1 MENKETN
8 DRNVPNENMAIKGK
22 LNDARKE
29 GQTKG
34 ALKTAI
40 VGFIL
45 LVALGVLAY
54 SIYKRDHNTQLALIE
69 EQKNSFTEQLTARD
83 SMINE
88 WLIAFDQIEKDLLLI
103 KEKEN
108 LITMNS
114 ADSEFTKDRK
124 DQILEDINSINT
136 LLEANKERIASLSSQ
151 LKNSGATIKGLQARV
166 ETLEASVKQYET
178 EIADLKTVLV
188 GKDIE
193 IGDLNTRVLA
203 LEDTVSK
210 QFDRINSQIGELN
223 KGFLASGTFKDLR
236 DKGLVSKEGGFLGL
250 GRQES
255 LIEDFTDDSLFEIV
269 DVTKTRTIPV
279 NSRKAKLITEHP
291 TGSYALIPE
300 GENRIAYIEIKDPD
314 QFWKIS
320 KYAVVELIK

>member
-8 DRNVPNENMAIKGK
+8 GPNIPNENVAIKGK

-29 GQTKG
+29 GLTKG
-34 ALKTAI
+34 SLITAI
-40 VGFIL
+40 VSFIL
-45 LVALGVLAY
+45 LVALGVLVY
-54 SIYKRDHNTQLALIE
+54 SLYKKDHNTQLVLMEA
-69 EQKNSFTEQLTARD
+69 QKSSFTEQLTARD

-88 WLIAFDQIEKDLLLI
+88 WLLAFDQIEKDLLLI

-114 ADSEFTKDRK
+114 SDSEFSKDRK
-124 DQILEDINSINT
+124 DQIREDINSINT
-136 LLEANKERIASLSSQ
+136 LLEANKERIASLSAQ
-151 LKNSGATIKGLQARV
+151 LKKSGTNIKGLQARV
-166 ETLEASVKQYET
+166 ETLETTVKQYEVAIT
-178 EIADLKTVLV
+178 DLKTILA

-210 QFDRINSQIGELN
+210 QFDRINSQISELN

-255 LIEDFTDDSLFEIV
+255 LIEDFTDNSLFEIV

-291 TGSYALIPE
+291 TDSYALVPE
-300 GENRIAYIEIKDPD
+300 GDNRIAYIEIKDPD